1 MSARVETVDHHLDV
15 RRMLTT
21 SSEETLSVGQQ
32 ILCATIIGLLA
43 VFVSTTSRSD
53 AGGVTFVDVAD
64 SSTPIPG
71 GTGNF
76 STFGLASINGN
87 YIAFDATGSGGQDGI
102 YVWNQA
108 TGLQRVTDT
117 NGTGFSSFLSPT
129 VDSNGT
135 VAFYTS
141 SGVYTGVGGGSSVT
155 TVADT
160 NSPVPGNPSGNF
172 SFTALDSRPVSIS
185 NGTVAFEAFSHGGT
199 GFSQGIYTG
208 SASGGGLA
216 LVANQSSSLP
226 YGNSTTQYSF
236 LSGPVVNNGQL
247 LFNATNGTGGPQSA
261 VYAQINGTIVR
272 VVDSTQTLPG
282 FNFTYSPIESPYVT
296 PGAISNG
303 RVAFFTIDSST
314 HGGYFGMNQNGTLID
329 LATTND
335 MAPGGRPFLDV
346 VGLGLNFGRFL
357 PLHRSNSERRRN
369 LLFASIRIRRL
380 RPPHRRGDQ
389 LDGKTVSDVVTSPYS
404 LSGDNFVVQV
414 TFTDGSH
421 GVFEGMLSTQAVP
434 EPSSVALLTLG
445 IGAVLGYRSKA
456 PRVR

>member
-1 MSARVETVDHHLDV
+1 VKDNRFFAR
-15 RRMLTT
+15 
-21 SSEETLSVGQQ
+21 
-32 ILCATIIGLLA
+32 TIIGLLA

-53 AGGVTFVDVAD
+53 AGNVTFVDVAD
-64 SSTPIPG
+64 TSTPIPG

-76 STFGLASINGN
+76 SSFGLASINGN
-87 YIAFDATGSGGQDGI
+87 FIAFDATGSGGQDGI
-102 YVWNQA
+102 YVWSQA
-108 TGLQRVTDT
+108 TGLQRVTDN
-117 NGTGFSSFLSPT
+117 NGTGFSSFQSPT

-135 VAFYTS
+135 VALYTS

-160 NSPVPGNPSGNF
+160 STPVPGNPSGNF

-216 LVANQSSSLP
+216 LVANQQSSLP
-226 YGNSTTQYSF
+226 YGNGTTQYSF
-236 LSGPVVNNGQL
+236 LSGPVVNHGQL
-247 LFNATNGTGGPQSA
+247 LFNADNGTGGPQSG

-282 FNFTYSPIESPYVT
+282 FNFTYSAIESAFVT

-303 RVAFFTIDSST
+303 RVAFFTIDPST

-335 MAPGGRPFLDV
+335 KAPGGQSFQDV
-346 VGLGLNFGRFL
+346 IGLGLNSDGSYLFTGL
-357 PLHRSNSERRRN
+357 SGGKDAVYYSPLFESGDYV
-369 LLFASIRIRRL
+369 RL
-380 RPPHRRGDQ
+380 IGAGDQ
-389 LDGKTVSDVVTSPYS
+389 LDGKTVSDVATTPYS
-404 LSGDNFVVQV
+404 LSGNNFVVEV
-414 TFTDGSH
+414 TFTDGSN
-421 GVFEGMLSTQAVP
+421 GIFEGMIGTQAVP
-434 EPSSVALLTLG
+434 EPSSTVLLTLG
-445 IGAVLGYRSKA
+445 VAAVLGYRYKA
-456 PRVR
+456 RRVR